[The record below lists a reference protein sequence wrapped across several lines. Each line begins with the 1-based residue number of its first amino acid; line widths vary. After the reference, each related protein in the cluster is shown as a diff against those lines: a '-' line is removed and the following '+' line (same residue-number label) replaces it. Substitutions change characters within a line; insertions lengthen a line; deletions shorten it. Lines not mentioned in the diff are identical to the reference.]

1 MVLGKVSD
9 FVYEIQLPPKSRHLT
24 VHHDRLKPFHGEF
37 QGWLPKEKPSVDTTA
52 EPGSIENARES
63 LDVSQ
68 SLQSPSDEHI
78 LNSHSQ
84 RVSLRGS
91 NDQKSKSK
99 GESVAPV
106 VTCSGRQSK
115 QPSRLTYDS

>member
-1 MVLGKVSD
+1 M
-9 FVYEIQLPPKSRHLT
+9 
-24 VHHDRLKPFHGEF
+24 HHDRLKPFHGEF
-37 QGWLPKEKPSVDTTA
+37 QGWLPKEKPSVDTTS

-91 NDQKSKSK
+91 ND
-99 GESVAPV
+99 
-106 VTCSGRQSK
+106 
-115 QPSRLTYDS
+115 